1 MAAGLRLAK
10 DVEQHTQ
17 PQEPLPDHKPHKSS
31 PETDSASPDFVPR
44 AIYHAHQVRVRRA
57 EQLADWPEREER
69 GERVWLPLAE
79 ARERIAWRKDIAA
92 CLARASFP

>member
-1 MAAGLRLAK
+1 MPERALATRPRDAAVPFQQRRGGARRESWELGLPAREDGDELLA
-10 DVEQHTQ
+10 T
-17 PQEPLPDHKPHKSS
+17 P
-31 PETDSASPDFVPR
+31 ARVPR
-44 AIYHAHQVRVRRA
+44 A
-57 EQLADWPEREER
+57 EREER